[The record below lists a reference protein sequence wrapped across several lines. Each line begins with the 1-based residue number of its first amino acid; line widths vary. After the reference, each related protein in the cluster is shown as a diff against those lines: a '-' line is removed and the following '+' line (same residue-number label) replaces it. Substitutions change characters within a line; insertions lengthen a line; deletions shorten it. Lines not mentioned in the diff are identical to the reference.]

1 MMQRDQ
7 KEKEIAHP
15 DYDKLPACI
24 KHTVTEREYA
34 WMDETMRAQ
43 LIETETTPDWSE
55 V

>member
-1 MMQRDQ
+1 MSF
-7 KEKEIAHP
+7 ESSPAHP
-15 DYDKLPACI
+15 DYDKLPECI

-34 WMDETMRAQ
+34 WMDESMRAK